1 VARLLQEYGIQ
12 DLEKIKGTGMRGMLT
27 KGDVL
32 AFLGKASSP
41 TGTFKQTQLS
51 PGSEATQ
58 PAQTKVQTVR
68 PVISLYSSIYSPRIM
83 NSLSHSMG

>member
-12 DLEKIKGTGMRGMLT
+12 DLEKIKGTGIRGMLT

-58 PAQTKVQTVR
+58 VAQTKVQKVR
-68 PVISLYSSIYSPRIM
+68 PIISLYSSIYSARIM